1 MGGYLVVF
9 ERYLISRSG
18 MKEESPDVEI
28 RMCWQ
33 DSLHTC
39 MHAFMQ
45 PPCSGYARNACRDK
59 MWTVDY
65 APYLDT

>member
-1 MGGYLVVF
+1 MVF

-18 MKEESPDVEI
+18 MKGESPDVEI

-39 MHAFMQ
+39 THACIHATALFWLRKKRL
-45 PPCSGYARNACRDK
+45 S
-59 MWTVDY
+59 
-65 APYLDT
+65 